1 MLDRKPVSSWS
12 ASAAFDFV
20 AAHEGLRL
28 EAYLC
33 PAGVWTIGYGQT
45 HVNGVPVHAGMRI
58 DEARARQLLTQGLK
72 HVQDQL
78 AGLVRVKVSE
88 GEFIALV
95 DFTFNVGAGN
105 LGHSTLL
112 KKLNAAEYMTAAYEL
127 RKWVFAGGTK
137 LDGLVR
143 RREDELAKWKEGY

>member
-1 MLDRKPVSSWS
+1 MIERKPVSAWP

-45 HVNGVPVHAGMRI
+45 HINGVPVHAGMKI
-58 DEARARQLLTQGLK
+58 SEDRARQLLTQELK

-78 AGLVRVKVSE
+78 AGLVRVKVSQ
-88 GEFIALV
+88 GEFIALT
-95 DFTFNVGAGN
+95 DFAFNVGAGN
-105 LGHSTLL
+105 FSRSTLR
-112 KKLNAAEYMTAAYEL
+112 KLLNEGKYQTAAYEF
-127 RKWVFAGGTK
+127 RRWTYANGKK
-137 LDGLVR
+137 LPGLVR
-143 RREDELAKWKEGY
+143 RREAEERLFKDE